1 MPIAWAAAL
10 RMYAKETGSFVLP
23 KKGTEAYEKVKKIQQ
38 GTEMSEEHTLKRK
51 VKKEKE
57 PKMVKEKEPKMV
69 KEKEPKMVKE
79 KEPKK
84 SLARKE
90 RAERAMKDKAVEM
103 PPAMKNDTKMIDVPE
118 INKRERVLK
127 DPESIPVNKVK
138 RGVNRTGKTLAENDL
153 DYLEN
158 KNIGEGQD
166 ISAQLPGQKEKIK
179 KALKKKPADKL
190 VTVGN
195 GEEKTIDGMKT
206 DDAVAIE
213 GGSVQFSFQ
222 ALRNRLLA

>member
-79 KEPKK
+79 KAPKK

-118 INKRERVLK
+118 IDKREKVLK
-127 DPESIPVNKVK
+127 NPEAIPVAKSK
-138 RGVNRTGKTLAENDL
+138 RGVNRTGKTLAQNDV

-166 ISAQLPGQKEKIK
+166 MSYDFPGQKEKIQ

>member
-1 MPIAWAAAL
+1 MPIAWASAL
-10 RMYAKETGSFVLP
+10 RMYAKETGSFILP

-38 GTEMSEEHTLKRK
+38 GTEMSEEHALKRK
-51 VKKEKE
+51 
-57 PKMVKEKEPKMV
+57 PKKEKEPKMV

-90 RAERAMKDKAVEM
+90 RAERALKDKAVEM

-118 INKRERVLK
+118 IDKRERVLK
-127 DPESIPVNKVK
+127 NPESIPVDKVK
-138 RGVNRTGKTLAENDL
+138 RGVNRTGKTLAQNDV

-166 ISAQLPGQKEKIK
+166 MSYDFPGQKEKIK

>member
-51 VKKEKE
+51 PKKSAVVASEVKAVEEKA
-57 PKMVKEKEPKMV
+57 
-69 KEKEPKMVKE
+69 
-79 KEPKK
+79 PKK

-127 DPESIPVNKVK
+127 DPESIPVDKVK